1 MTPNTRTRRLLL
13 VVDAPSLLHRNHHA
27 RSHTGL
33 RDRQGRPIWALHGML
48 RQILEAIDQFAPDA
62 VLFGIDDRR
71 ASVREAAYPQIG
83 RAHV

>member
-1 MTPNTRTRRLLL
+1 MTRTRRLLL

-48 RQILEAIDQFAPDA
+48 RQILELTRLRLVDA
-62 VLFGIDDRR
+62 QPFRSGIVLLRYR
-71 ASVREAAYPQIG
+71 SS
-83 RAHV
+83 